1 MPRSSNFSNVFQTI
15 NIGALSRVRLGS
27 KVATVATH
35 EQEYPELR
43 RESGEVVQAAIH
55 LLDEEMEIAER
66 LERKG
71 REQWQ
76 LVAFMA
82 PLAIAGSLTAVSANG
97 VGAVWVVAIGTASL
111 VSLALLVWSMFAGSD
126 MANTQEAEAIN
137 PDLLDGYLKHL
148 NEDSGDQAEA
158 QVRADL
164 AQTLVGV
171 SRSRHDANE
180 VRRSKLKTAV
190 FAARVTI
197 VSSVLVLVLAAIAVM
212 VNA

>member
-1 MPRSSNFSNVFQTI
+1 
-15 NIGALSRVRLGS
+15 
-27 KVATVATH
+27 VATH
-35 EQEYPELR
+35 EHEFPELR
-43 RESGEVVQAAIH
+43 KENGEVVEAAIH

-76 LVAFMA
+76 LVSFMA

-97 VGAVWVVAIGTASL
+97 VGPVWVGAIGVVSL
-111 VSLALLVWSMFAGSD
+111 ISLALLVWSMFAGSD

-137 PDLLDGYLKHL
+137 PDLLDDYLKHL
-148 NEDSGDQAEA
+148 NEDQGDQAEA

-164 AQTLVGV
+164 AQTLIGV
-171 SRSRHDANE
+171 ARSRHGANE
-180 VRRSKLKTAV
+180 RRRHKLKLAV
-190 FAARVTI
+190 LAARVTI

>member
-1 MPRSSNFSNVFQTI
+1 
-15 NIGALSRVRLGS
+15 
-27 KVATVATH
+27 VATH
-35 EQEYPELR
+35 EHEFPELR
-43 RESGEVVQAAIH
+43 KENGEVVEAAIH

-82 PLAIAGSLTAVSANG
+82 PLAIAGSLTAVSAKG
-97 VGAVWVVAIGTASL
+97 VGPVWVVAIGVVSL
-111 VSLALLVWSMFAGSD
+111 ASLALLVWSMFAGSD

-137 PDLLDGYLKHL
+137 PDLLDDYLKHL
-148 NEDSGDQAEA
+148 NDDPGNHSED

-164 AQTLVGV
+164 AQTLVAV

-180 VRRSKLKTAV
+180 VRRSKLKLAV
-190 FAARVTI
+190 FAARATI
-197 VSSVLVLVLAAIAVM
+197 ISSVLVLVLAAMAVM

>member
-1 MPRSSNFSNVFQTI
+1 M
-15 NIGALSRVRLGS
+15 
-27 KVATVATH
+27 ATH
-35 EQEYPELR
+35 EHQYPELR
-43 RESGEVVQAAIH
+43 KENGEVVEAAIH

-97 VGAVWVVAIGTASL
+97 VGAVWVVAIGVASL
-111 VSLALLVWSMFAGSD
+111 VSLGLLVWSMFAGSD

-137 PDLLDGYLKHL
+137 PSLLDAYLKQL
-148 NEDSGDQAEA
+148 NEDPGEHSEA

-164 AQTLVGV
+164 AQTLIDV
-171 SRSRHDANE
+171 SRSRHEANE
-180 VRRSKLKTAV
+180 IRRSKLKTAV
-190 FAARVTI
+190 FAARATI
-197 VSSVLVLVLAAIAVM
+197 ISSVLVLVLAAIAVM

>member
-1 MPRSSNFSNVFQTI
+1 M
-15 NIGALSRVRLGS
+15 
-27 KVATVATH
+27 ATVATH
-35 EQEYPELR
+35 EHEFPELR
-43 RESGEVVQAAIH
+43 KENGEVVDAAIH

-76 LVAFMA
+76 LVSFMA
-82 PLAIAGSLTAVSANG
+82 PLAIAGSLTAVSAKG
-97 VGAVWVVAIGTASL
+97 VGTIWVIAIGVVSL

-137 PDLLDGYLKHL
+137 PDLLDNYLKHL
-148 NEDSGDQAEA
+148 NEEPGEHAEA

-164 AQTLVGV
+164 AQTLIDVA
-171 SRSRHDANE
+171 RSRHEANE
-180 VRRSKLKTAV
+180 LRRSKLRLAV
-190 FAARVTI
+190 FAARATI
-197 VSSVLVLVLAAIAVM
+197 VSSVLVLVVAAIAVM